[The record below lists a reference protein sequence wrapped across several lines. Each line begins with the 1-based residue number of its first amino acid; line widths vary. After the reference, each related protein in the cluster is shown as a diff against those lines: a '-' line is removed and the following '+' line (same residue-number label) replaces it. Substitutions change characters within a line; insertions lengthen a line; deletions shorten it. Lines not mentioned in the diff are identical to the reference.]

1 MDSDCTLNTAYAT
14 PSPPPDFSP
23 VPSEQFDFAPS
34 PSSVTTSPS
43 SPPKEPE
50 VDSWGPSDLHQ
61 MGYLDVAGNWR
72 CRYAGCCSS
81 RVFLRACDLRKHFR
95 GHAKYFFCTEKRCQQ
110 AGVGFA
116 TRKDFQR
123 HMGSHKP
130 AVRCLHPACDRIFS
144 RKDNMREHYKKIHQR
159 LRNNLFPR
167 RCLFQVISFIRE
179 TTRSLTYKSI
189 GKTKMT
195 NADVTIV
202 GVGNIGAA
210 MVSTWLDSGLK
221 VAMWNRNIDRPK
233 IAKLVERG
241 AMLEPNINEAIHSSD
256 TIVLCVST
264 YDNIDEVLSPILPLK
279 GTERSITVINITTGT
294 SEQARQMETR
304 LKSNGIAKYFDGA
317 IMVTP
322 ELIGTIHSSMFFSG
336 ENEAEFE
343 RISGI
348 LRPLGSSHYVAQ
360 DSGAAS
366 LWDIAALAAMYGMY
380 SGAIVALNV
389 LKRQRPDDAAAESPS
404 TEAPMKKIVLPLLST
419 LLPHLVNL
427 SRALDKEDWNENFGN
442 PASMQLKGLQT
453 ILTTLREE
461 KVNADGLS

>member
-1 MDSDCTLNTAYAT
+1 
-14 PSPPPDFSP
+14 
-23 VPSEQFDFAPS
+23 
-34 PSSVTTSPS
+34 
-43 SPPKEPE
+43 
-50 VDSWGPSDLHQ
+50 
-61 MGYLDVAGNWR
+61 
-72 CRYAGCCSS
+72 
-81 RVFLRACDLRKHFR
+81 
-95 GHAKYFFCTEKRCQQ
+95 
-110 AGVGFA
+110 
-116 TRKDFQR
+116 
-123 HMGSHKP
+123 
-130 AVRCLHPACDRIFS
+130 
-144 RKDNMREHYKKIHQR
+144 
-159 LRNNLFPR
+159 
-167 RCLFQVISFIRE
+167 
-179 TTRSLTYKSI
+179 
-189 GKTKMT
+189 MT

-264 YDNIDEVLSPILPLK
+264 YDNIDEVLSPVLPLK

-294 SEQARQMETR
+294 SEQVRQMETR

>member
-1 MDSDCTLNTAYAT
+1 MDSDFTFNTAYAT
-14 PSPPPDFSP
+14 PSPPPEFSP

-43 SPPKEPE
+43 SPPKELE

-130 AVRCLHPACDRIFS
+130 AVRCLHPDCDRIFS
-144 RKDNMREHYKKIHQR
+144 RKDNM
-159 LRNNLFPR
+159 
-167 RCLFQVISFIRE
+167 SIR
-179 TTRSLTYKSI
+179 
-189 GKTKMT
+189 KTKMP
-195 NADVTIV
+195 NANVTIV

-241 AMLEPNINEAIHSSD
+241 AMLEPNLNEAIRCSD

-366 LWDIAALAAMYGMY
+366 LWDIAALAAMYGIY

-404 TEAPMKKIVLPLLST
+404 TEVPMKKIVLPLLST

-461 KVNADGLS
+461 KVNAYGLELFYRMMQRVVQDKGEDAGLAVMGTYLLE

>member
-1 MDSDCTLNTAYAT
+1 
-14 PSPPPDFSP
+14 
-23 VPSEQFDFAPS
+23 
-34 PSSVTTSPS
+34 
-43 SPPKEPE
+43 
-50 VDSWGPSDLHQ
+50 
-61 MGYLDVAGNWR
+61 
-72 CRYAGCCSS
+72 
-81 RVFLRACDLRKHFR
+81 
-95 GHAKYFFCTEKRCQQ
+95 
-110 AGVGFA
+110 
-116 TRKDFQR
+116 
-123 HMGSHKP
+123 
-130 AVRCLHPACDRIFS
+130 
-144 RKDNMREHYKKIHQR
+144 
-159 LRNNLFPR
+159 
-167 RCLFQVISFIRE
+167 
-179 TTRSLTYKSI
+179 
-189 GKTKMT
+189 MT
-195 NADVTIV
+195 NANVTIV

-210 MVSTWLDSGLK
+210 MVSTWLD
-221 VAMWNRNIDRPK
+221 
-233 IAKLVERG
+233 
-241 AMLEPNINEAIHSSD
+241 
-256 TIVLCVST
+256 
-264 YDNIDEVLSPILPLK
+264 
-279 GTERSITVINITTGT
+279 TVINITTGT

-366 LWDIAALAAMYGMY
+366 LWDVAALAAMYGMY
-380 SGAIVALNV
+380 SGAIFALNV

-404 TEAPMKKIVLPLLST
+404 TEVPMKKIVLPLLST

-461 KVNADGLS
+461 KVNADGLELFYRMMQRVVQDKGEDAGLAVMGTYLLE